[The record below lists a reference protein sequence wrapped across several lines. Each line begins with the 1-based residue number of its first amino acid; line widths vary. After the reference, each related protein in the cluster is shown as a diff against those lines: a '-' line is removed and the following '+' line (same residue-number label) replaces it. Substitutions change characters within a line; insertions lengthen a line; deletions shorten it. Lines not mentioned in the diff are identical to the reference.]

1 MKIIIDRYINLIQE
15 VRLIHSLSD
24 LGYELYCNRS
34 EYNKL
39 LPLIKKFDL
48 NIHNDTNQKVDISF
62 TGNLEIDHSKPNTK
76 FLDYESS
83 LVFSESFID
92 YCYNLNK
99 IKEDK
104 IYFRGLITES
114 RDNAIKN
121 LKLKINKELIIDSN
135 KNGRTFPIKSFD
147 EDYFISL
154 SKYKFSFCPDG
165 DFTWSYR
172 FFESIM
178 CGSIPIIENNC
189 LLFEDFY
196 YYKLS
201 DDLNNITYND
211 EWCIHN
217 LKVLKDKFT
226 LKSS

>member
-1 MKIIIDRYINLIQE
+1 MKIGIDRSINLIQE

-24 LGYELYCNRS
+24 LGYELYCNRL
-34 EYNKL
+34 EYEKL
-39 LPLIKKFDL
+39 LPLIKKFGL
-48 NIHNDTNQKVDISF
+48 NIHNDTTQKVDISF
-62 TGNLEIDHSKPNTK
+62 AGNLEIDHSKPYTK
-76 FLDYESS
+76 FLKFNSS

-104 IYFRGLITES
+104 IYFRGLITGS
-114 RDNAIKN
+114 RDEAFKS
-121 LKLKINKELIIDSN
+121 LKPKITKELIIESN
-135 KNGRTFPIKSFD
+135 KNGRIFPVKSFD

-154 SKYKFSFCPDG
+154 SRYKFSFCPDG

-189 LLFEDFY
+189 PLFDDFY

-201 DDLNNITYND
+201 DNLNNLSYHE
-211 EWCIHN
+211 EWCTHN
-217 LKVLKDKFT
+217 LKLLKDKFT
-226 LKSS
+226 LKND

>member
-1 MKIIIDRYINLIQE
+1 MKIRIDRSINLIQE
-15 VRLIHSLSD
+15 VRLIHPLSE
-24 LGYELYCNRS
+24 LGYEFYCNHL

-48 NIHNDTNQKVDISF
+48 KIHNNTTQKVNISF
-62 TGNLEIDHSKPNTK
+62 TNNLEIDHSKPYTK
-76 FLDYESS
+76 FLDYESP

-114 RDNAIKN
+114 RNRAIKN
-121 LKLKINKELIIDSN
+121 FKLKTTKELIIDSN
-135 KNGRTFPIKSFD
+135 KNGRSFPIKSFD

-154 SKYKFSFCPDG
+154 SKYKFLFCPNG
-165 DFTWSYR
+165 DFIWSYR

-178 CGSIPIIENNC
+178 CGSIPIVEDNYS
-189 LLFEDFY
+189 LFDDFY
-196 YYKLS
+196 YYT
-201 DDLNNITYND
+201 LNDNLNSITYND

-217 LKVLKDKFT
+217 LKLLKDKFT
-226 LKSS
+226 LKNK